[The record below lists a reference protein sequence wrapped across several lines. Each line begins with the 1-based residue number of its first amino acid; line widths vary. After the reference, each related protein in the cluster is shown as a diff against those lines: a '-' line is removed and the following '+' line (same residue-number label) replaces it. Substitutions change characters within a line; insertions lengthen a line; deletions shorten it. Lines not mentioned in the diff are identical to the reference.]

1 MRLLRTLLVLAVAA
15 VLCFSQTQTPVDNE
29 TPHGLI
35 DGTNTLFILLFT
47 PNPISSLH
55 LYRNGLHLA
64 PKTDYLVGENRIHFT
79 TPPQPSDVLL
89 ATYRH

>member
-15 VLCFSQTQTPVDNE
+15 VLCFSQTLVDNE

-35 DGTNTLFILLFT
+35 DGTNTLFTLLFT

-55 LYRNGLHLA
+55 LYRNGLHLS
-64 PKTDYLVGENRIHFT
+64 PTIDYLVGENRIHFT